1 MRIQALATAAMLA
14 LTAAACSAEKEA
26 HAPAEAAAPALTGRA
41 AVYAA
46 GEKDAEAFVR
56 ALYARAAAPQTT
68 PDPAEAAITPGRDP
82 LYSRTLNALIGVDF
96 REAQSRDEVPYLNYD
111 PICACQDADG
121 FALKT
126 VTMTPDGPQA
136 ATAEV
141 VFTNHGRE
149 RRQTLKLV
157 KEGPMWRIGDIID
170 DKGKSLHDD
179 LMAIAE
185 KAEN

>member
-1 MRIQALATAAMLA
+1 MVQ
-14 LTAAACSAEKEA
+14 LTVEP
-26 HAPAEAAAPALTGRA
+26 PASSVTSTSSIMIIRTGRKA
-41 AVYAA
+41 
-46 GEKDAEAFVR
+46 
-56 ALYARAAAPQTT
+56 
-68 PDPAEAAITPGRDP
+68 
-82 LYSRTLNALIGVDF
+82 
-96 REAQSRDEVPYLNYD
+96 
-111 PICACQDADG
+111 
-121 FALKT
+121 

-157 KEGPMWRIGDIID
+157 KEGPMWRIADIID

-185 KAEN
+185 KAES